1 MEQILGDRR
10 KGSGRWLGLDLGE
23 KTIGVAVSDD
33 LGLTAQPLKT
43 LRRRGLET
51 DLQEIL
57 ILASSRG
64 ATGIVVGLPRNM
76 DGSLGLR
83 ARQALRFAELL
94 KDRSG
99 LAVLTWD
106 ERLSTVAVERV
117 LLEGE
122 VSRKKRRRV
131 VDMLAAAYILQGFLD
146 GPGQTKAD
154 EPPVLP

>member
-1 MEQILGDRR
+1 MKQILDDRR
-10 KGSGRWLGLDLGE
+10 RGSGRWLGLDLGE

-43 LRRRGLET
+43 LRRRHLQT
-51 DLQEIL
+51 DLEEIVA
-57 ILASSRG
+57 LASSRG

-76 DGSLGLR
+76 DGSLGVR
-83 ARQALRFAELL
+83 AREALRFAELV

-117 LLEGE
+117 LLEGD

-131 VDMLAAAYILQGFLD
+131 VDKLAAAYILQGFLD
-146 GPGQTKAD
+146 AQGQKKAD
-154 EPPVLP
+154 EPPVVP